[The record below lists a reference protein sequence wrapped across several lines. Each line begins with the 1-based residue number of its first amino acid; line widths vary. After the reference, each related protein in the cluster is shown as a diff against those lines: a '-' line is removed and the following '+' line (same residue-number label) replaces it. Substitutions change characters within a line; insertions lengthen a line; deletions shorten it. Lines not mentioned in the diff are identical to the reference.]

1 MYNMM
6 PIMLKYVNDA
16 KKKENILTC
25 QEWLAVSKWWVYEW
39 SWFSLCSSVSPCFSS
54 LANNMYKFYHQK
66 SVWWFL
72 FFDHTLIVGRSTL
85 ASNLDALRRV
95 EDAIPLGPGDSPS
108 RHGSSVENV
117 CKDLH
122 GGSICDAAQLEA
134 LRCPRLPNE
143 HTAVYTLNGICIAVE
158 HGKLEFMYLQG

>member
-1 MYNMM
+1 MSDLDFLCALLY
-6 PIMLKYVNDA
+6 PLVFLPLQI
-16 KKKENILTC
+16 TC
-25 QEWLAVSKWWVYEW
+25 IN
-39 SWFSLCSSVSPCFSS
+39 FIIR
-54 LANNMYKFYHQK
+54 K

-72 FFDHTLIVGRSTL
+72 FFDHTLIVGRSTLADISTL

-158 HGKLEFMYLQG
+158 HGKLEFMYLQR